1 MMGGKLP
8 KRSPENCLPEKNG
21 LSANPFLTAAISAN
35 EEIVRI
41 IERGYT
47 ESHFEKGSIGAG
59 GDISSGIDLLAE
71 EIFVKHLG
79 KFGRIESEESG
90 VIGEG
95 AETIIIDPIDG
106 SSNAL
111 SLFPYFGTSVAR
123 INADGI
129 LDAAI
134 VCNLANREIFIKEAG
149 EPVLQGRLFDA
160 EYYPPRVAPQSEIG
174 LFEKAYAHP
183 EIVLKLDQLGLKFR
197 APGAVALSLAY
208 AQTVSYML
216 YVGPYRIYD
225 FAAGLALCEGLE
237 VIVEEDYV
245 IVSKDKEIAQRLE
258 LLVKDSLA
266 STQEKQVCIF
276 NNKKENE

>member
-1 MMGGKLP
+1 M
-8 KRSPENCLPEKNG
+8 PEKSG
-21 LSANPFLTAAISAN
+21 FIAAVISAN
-35 EEIVRI
+35 EEIAQVV
-41 IERGYT
+41 EEGYA
-47 ESHFEKGSIGAG
+47 ESCFAKGGVGAG
-59 GDISSGIDLLAE
+59 GDISSGLDLLAE
-71 EIFVKHLG
+71 EIFVKYLG

-90 VIGEG
+90 AIGEG
-95 AETIIIDPIDG
+95 DATIIIDPIDG

-134 VCNLANREIFIKEAG
+134 VCNLASREVFFKEAG
-149 EPVLQGRLFDA
+149 GSVLQGKLFDRD
-160 EYYPPRVAPQSEIG
+160 YYPPRVSPKAEIG

-183 EIVLKLDQLGLKFR
+183 EIVSNLTQMGLKFR

-208 AQTVSYML
+208 ARTVGYLL

-258 LLVKDSLA
+258 SVVIASLI
-266 STQEKQVCIF
+266 SVSE
-276 NNKKENE
+276 